1 MTRERKERGARPK
14 LRVVTGGKGGRKVI
28 RLGSGSLGQKTE
40 ARTLKEKMKEA
51 LRELDV
57 GESEGQG
64 GAPPVPPAAA

>member
-40 ARTLKEKMKEA
+40 AKTLKERMKEA

-57 GESEGQG
+57 GEGNGS